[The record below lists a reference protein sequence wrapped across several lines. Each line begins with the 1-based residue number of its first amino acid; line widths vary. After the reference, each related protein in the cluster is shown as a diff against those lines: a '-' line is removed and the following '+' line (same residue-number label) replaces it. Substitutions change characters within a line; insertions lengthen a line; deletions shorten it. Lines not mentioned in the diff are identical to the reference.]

1 MQHFMLITLQY
12 APVWLVVHHQKAEE
26 YKNYISYPFNIIS
39 NVRDQLY
46 AIHSQTVQIYAVIS
60 HMHDSGRKKHFS

>member
-12 APVWLVVHHQKAEE
+12 APVRLVVHHQKVQE

-39 NVRDQLY
+39 NVWDQLH
-46 AIHSQTVQIYAVIS
+46 AQ
-60 HMHDSGRKKHFS
+60 